1 MDAARRPDRP
11 SGFAIHTEASRIDR
25 ASMREWDNLSF
36 EVRSCLSR
44 GLVAGRE
51 NPFFGVNGFPA
62 LGGDLAL
69 GVSIKGADCAYMR
82 EWNAIPPSGT
92 EHLQHRPGHLHP
104 APKFPTLGFKR

>member
-11 SGFAIHTEASRIDR
+11 SGFAIHTEAPRIDR
-25 ASMREWDNLSF
+25 ASMREWDLSF

-51 NPFFGVNGFPA
+51 NLFFGFIPA
-62 LGGDLAL
+62 PGGDLAL
-69 GVSIKGADCAYMR
+69 GVFVKGADRAYMR
-82 EWNAIPPSGT
+82 EWNAIPPSGM

-104 APKFPTLGFKR
+104 APKFPTLGFK